1 MTRYTLPVISTFNDK
16 ETAAVFNGVFVRSL
30 PREVQLAARR
40 KLLLID
46 AAECINDMFVPP
58 GNRLE
63 LLQGARSGQWS
74 IHINAQWRI
83 CFQYIDG
90 DALNVEIVDYH

>member
-1 MTRYTLPVISTFNDK
+1 MTRYTLPMILTFGDK
-16 ETAAVFNGVFVRSL
+16 ETAAVFKGIFVQSL
-30 PREVQLAARR
+30 PREVQLIARR

-46 AAECINDMFVPP
+46 AARSIIDMFAPP

-63 LLQGARSGQWS
+63 LLQGTRSGQWS
-74 IHINAQWRI
+74 IRINAQWRI

>member
-16 ETAAVFNGVFVRSL
+16 ETAAVFNGVFARSL
-30 PREVQLAARR
+30 PPEVQISARR

-46 AAECINDMFVPP
+46 AAADINDMFVPP

-74 IHINAQWRI
+74 IRINAQWRI
-83 CFQYIDG
+83 CFQYING